1 MISKSAQ
8 ERHKST
14 KEHPKSTQKVPE
26 EAPKVAFLAS
36 PSRAAHYFCKKCFSF
51 ECGAFLGEGSAILE
65 RIPL

>member
-8 ERHKST
+8 ERPKST

-36 PSRAAHYFCKKCFSF
+36 PSSAAHFFSEKRFSF
-51 ECGAFLGEGSAILE
+51 ECGAFQGEGSAILE